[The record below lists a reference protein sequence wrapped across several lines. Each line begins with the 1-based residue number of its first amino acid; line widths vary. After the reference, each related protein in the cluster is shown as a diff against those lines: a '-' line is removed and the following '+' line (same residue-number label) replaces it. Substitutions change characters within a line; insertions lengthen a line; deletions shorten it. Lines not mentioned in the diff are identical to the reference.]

1 MVDNG
6 YYDSMEIIEVMT
18 VCFTSLLSVEASQ
31 PEISVQLSRLLD
43 ESTGFT
49 IHAEVVIMG
58 RPWLCRCT
66 IVVPRSSL
74 ARTTRILGRGLWA
87 DSCGHSL
94 LQC

>member
-1 MVDNG
+1 
-6 YYDSMEIIEVMT
+6 MEIIELMT

-58 RPWLCRCT
+58 RP
-66 IVVPRSSL
+66 
-74 ARTTRILGRGLWA
+74 
-87 DSCGHSL
+87 
-94 LQC
+94 